1 MRQTPKICTLREDAG
16 GAVLVAN
23 LEEFKVASAGEMLA
37 QLSAGSAHRA
47 VGSTCMNATSSR
59 SHAVFSIV
67 MHSVR
72 LGGADADGE
81 GAGGEAEAFVSR
93 LHLVDL
99 AGSERAKRTKAEGA
113 RLKEG
118 ININKGLLALGNVIS
133 ALSDEEKRLQG
144 AHVPYRDSKLTRMLQ
159 DSLGGNSRTL
169 MIACVSPA
177 DSNFE
182 ETVNTLKYA
191 NRAKAIKNKA
201 VVNREGPSAE
211 VAALRAQVQ
220 ALEAMLTSGG
230 QTLPAGGA
238 PGLAQDGGTGAM
250 GSAAQAERIGELERE
265 VAALKDEAARKGRR
279 ALALEIEADKLR
291 LKLGQVCREHGVV
304 LEEAEP
310 AAGAESGAPDGVG
323 NAEEREG
330 EEGREREEPPAPEED
345 GGLGW
350 ALSNAAMAEELH
362 GLEEALSLK
371 EQLLALMTTGGEA
384 VRADQ
389 AQLQQMQATI
399 DELTREREALLQLG
413 NQAAKVGDLEKQIAG
428 LRHRVVEQER
438 LLKVKHLTD
447 RRIGQL
453 SDEIEAMKGAKVQLL
468 RRIKTEADKFREWRA
483 EHAKEVALLKR
494 QRSQVEYQNHK
505 LQAQI
510 DRQAGVLK
518 RKMEENL
525 AANSR
530 IKALLQAKSAAKSA
544 REAAAPGRDSDGGK
558 GPGGD
563 SLEAWLDAELK
574 LCVEIRAIKALLAEQ
589 TAHRATLTREIG
601 TLNETLAA
609 PTGAEES
616 APAAKDDLKSRLAQ
630 LQNKWARRGAEPRE
644 RTEARL
650 RAAQAQAAECSR
662 SIGDLQRQLLEVEGN
677 NDRER
682 NVALNCPM
690 LRSQQDAKRAVR
702 VLFSVAAR
710 AQHRVADSDA
720 KLAEA
725 GEAEATLEGKVAVM
739 QEELQVRSREHARDA
754 LLREQAAEEK
764 GLALLTSLA
773 GAGGEGGVGLGAGGG
788 AVQEEVL
795 RSLSELTD
803 ERNELRREKMQM
815 QQDLEEAQLLLKAK
829 PAAPPKKVPAPRR
842 EVLSE
847 SEEEEEEEA
856 EEVPE
861 SDDDEWVPGEARKRK
876 ASGKDRAG
884 AATGRRGRTSAGS
897 ANSRESEGGAS
908 DAGASADGG
917 RSPAPSVDKEK
928 SWDAA
933 EEALPAIPPLEEL
946 QGLKVPALKDLCG
959 HYCLKKAGK
968 KEELIQRL
976 AARAREAAAPAPP
989 SPPTAGG
996 AEPVSPAASAAGAGD
1011 EAQRRSLSEGLS
1023 SGHVTKSRGSGASER
1038 SWPGEGV
1045 VGAEEIEVAVGVLR
1059 AKTPGGDETAAA
1071 GTGGWA
1077 LVDAG
1082 EWRDAAEIVPET
1094 PSRGAPAEGRAAS
1107 PPAAAA
1113 REEAAPVS
1121 ASVEQLQ
1128 ALATGLNIASRH
1140 RQGTASPE
1148 QQQQRAGGGT
1158 GPAKAS
1164 APQRAADKP
1173 VSGGPMR
1180 SLTAHKTVAVPAT
1193 GGGATTGDLKNRL
1206 ASLQARVPMAHKTN
1220 LPAAGAARGAG
1231 DKTGGGKPVWGR
1243 PAVGPLG
1250 AADKPPLEK
1259 IYRPLHKLQPRPA
1272 P

>member
-1 MRQTPKICTLREDAG
+1 VRQTPKICTLREDAG

-37 QLSAGSAHRA
+37 HLSAGSAHRA

-67 MHSVR
+67 MHSLR
-72 LGGADADGE
+72 LGGADAGGE

-201 VVNREGPSAE
+201 VVNREGPCAE

-220 ALEAMLTSGG
+220 ALEALLTSGG
-230 QTLPAGGA
+230 QALPAAGA
-238 PGLAQDGGTGAM
+238 AGLAQDGGTGAV
-250 GSAAQAERIGELERE
+250 GSAAQSERIGELERE

-310 AAGAESGAPDGVG
+310 AAGAESGAPDGEG
-323 NAEEREG
+323 DAEEREG
-330 EEGREREEPPAPEED
+330 EEGREGEEPPAPEED

-371 EQLLALMTTGGEA
+371 EQLLAQMTTGGEA

-389 AQLQQMQATI
+389 AQLHQMQATI

-447 RRIGQL
+447 RRVGQL
-453 SDEIEAMKGAKVQLL
+453 SDEIDAMKGAKVQLL

-544 REAAAPGRDSDGGK
+544 REAAAPGRDGDGGK

-609 PTGAEES
+609 PKGAEES

-710 AQHRVADSDA
+710 AQHRAADADA

-725 GEAEATLEGKVAVM
+725 GETEATLEGKVAVM
-739 QEELQVRSREHARDA
+739 QDELQVRSREHARDA

-795 RSLSELTD
+795 RSLSELAD

-856 EEVPE
+856 EEAPE

-876 ASGKDRAG
+876 APGKDRAG
-884 AATGRRGRTSAGS
+884 AAAGRRGRTSAGS

-908 DAGASADGG
+908 DAGASADVG
-917 RSPAPSVDKEK
+917 RSPVPSVDKEK

-933 EEALPAIPPLEEL
+933 EEAPPAIPPLEEL

-959 HYCLKKAGK
+959 HYGLKKAGK

-989 SPPTAGG
+989 SPPAAGG
-996 AEPVSPAASAAGAGD
+996 AEPVSPAASAAGD

-1038 SWPGEGV
+1038 SWPGEGA
-1045 VGAEEIEVAVGVLR
+1045 VGTEEIEVAVGVLR

-1071 GTGGWA
+1071 ADAAAGTGGWS

-1082 EWRDAAEIVPET
+1082 EWRDAAEVVPET
-1094 PSRGAPAEGRAAS
+1094 PSRVAPG
-1107 PPAAAA
+1107 
-1113 REEAAPVS
+1113 EEAAPVS

-1128 ALATGLNIASRH
+1128 ALATGLSIASRH

-1148 QQQQRAGGGT
+1148 PKQQQQQQQQRAGGGT
-1158 GPAKAS
+1158 GPAKAP
-1164 APQRAADKP
+1164 APHRAADKP
-1173 VSGGPMR
+1173 VSGGGPMR
-1180 SLTAHKTVAVPAT
+1180 SLTAHKAAAVPAA

-1220 LPAAGAARGAG
+1220 LPAAGAARGAA
-1231 DKTGGGKPVWGR
+1231 DRTGGGKPVWGR
-1243 PAVGPLG
+1243 PAAGPLA